1 MAKETQEFIVDKAQP
16 LFYRYGIRSVTMDF
30 IASELG
36 MSKRTLYENFEN
48 KEALIIA
55 CMEKDRKAQE
65 QDMCAIFNSDANIIE
80 KLLNC
85 YNHIM
90 YHINRTSRSFQLDV
104 ELMHSKASEEAE
116 LHREKQYSYIRDI
129 LQEGVEDG
137 LIRADI
143 DIDIATMFHN
153 SQMEWF
159 RKSQQYTNK
168 EWGLSD
174 ILRTMVQIFLYGIV
188 TDKGRKVLDDNKEL
202 ITQIL

>member
-55 CMEKDRKAQE
+55 CMEKGRKAQE

-80 KLLNC
+80 KLLRC
-85 YNHIM
+85 YNRIM
-90 YHINRTSRSFQLDV
+90 Y
-104 ELMHSKASEEAE
+104 SKASEEAE

-143 DIDIATMFHN
+143 DVDIATMFHN
-153 SQMEWF
+153 SQLEWF
-159 RKSQQYTNK
+159 RKSQQYTTK
-168 EWGLSD
+168 VWELSD
-174 ILRTMVQIFLYGIV
+174 VLRTMVQIFLYGIV